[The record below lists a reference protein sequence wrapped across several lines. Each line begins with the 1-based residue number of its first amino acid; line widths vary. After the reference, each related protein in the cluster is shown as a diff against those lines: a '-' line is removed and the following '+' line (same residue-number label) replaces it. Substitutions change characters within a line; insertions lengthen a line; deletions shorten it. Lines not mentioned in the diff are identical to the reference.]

1 MTANDEFILET
12 LVKHDVI
19 DQETSNDALEMS
31 YEERKSVVELL
42 VEHEVCARDD
52 IMALLAE
59 DLGME
64 VIELA
69 KIKGDIDP
77 EVYPLVPKEIAQKF
91 KIVPI
96 SNDPVNGLTV
106 AVNDPLNMDPIDN
119 LRILLNQH
127 VEAVVAPLAEIEDV
141 LEGYYGAGSAMDNM
155 MEDLTQ
161 SGIALAG
168 DTAAFDQ
175 EDDDDAPII
184 RLVSLL
190 IIDAYRI
197 KASDIHIE
205 PMETE
210 LRVRYRIDGVLR
222 IVESPPKRLQAAI
235 IVRLKIMSNMNIAE
249 KRIPQDGRIKI
260 PVMGKDL
267 DLRVSLI
274 PTTHGESIVMRLL
287 DKDSL
292 KLGLPD
298 LGFFQDDQA
307 TFEKLIGMAD
317 GIILVTGPTGSG
329 KTTTLYSCL
338 NEINKP
344 DRKIITVEEPVEYQ
358 LDGIN
363 QVNVRKDI
371 GLTFAAALR
380 AMLRQAPNIVMLGE
394 IRDNETA
401 TIAINAS
408 LTGHLVFSTLH
419 TNDAPSAI
427 TRLVDIGVKP
437 FQVASSVRGIM
448 AQRLVRYICQNCKE
462 ETVPTDRDKMLLGP
476 YAEQVLNAP
485 LYKGAGCEKCG
496 GSGYKGRRGIFEIVV
511 MTEEIQKMI
520 FDAAPSTELRI
531 KARENGMR
539 TLREDGLRK
548 AISGMTTLDEVF
560 RVTMGD
566 DA

>member
-1 MTANDEFILET
+1 VTANDEFILET

-19 DQETSNDALEMS
+19 DQETSAQALEMS

-42 VEHEVCARDD
+42 VEHEVCERDD
-52 IMALLAE
+52 IMSLLAE

-69 KIKGDIDP
+69 KIKADIDP

-141 LEGYYGAGSAMDNM
+141 LEGYYGAGSAIDNM

-168 DTAAFDQ
+168 DTQTFDQ
-175 EDDDDAPII
+175 DEDDDAPII

-205 PMETE
+205 PMEKT

-222 IVESPPKRLQAAI
+222 EVESPPKRLQAAI

-307 TFEKLIGMAD
+307 TFEKLISMAD

-363 QVNVRKDI
+363 QVNVRCRAARHAASGAQHRHARRDSRQRDRDHRDQRLAHRSL
-371 GLTFAAALR
+371 GVLHPAHQRCPVRHHPSGRHRGETFPGRLIRSRHHGATPGSVHLPELQNRNRADRTRQDAARPLRRTSAQRAALQGR
-380 AMLRQAPNIVMLGE
+380 RLRE
-394 IRDNETA
+394 
-401 TIAINAS
+401 
-408 LTGHLVFSTLH
+408 
-419 TNDAPSAI
+419 
-427 TRLVDIGVKP
+427 
-437 FQVASSVRGIM
+437 VRR
-448 AQRLVRYICQNCKE
+448 QRL
-462 ETVPTDRDKMLLGP
+462 
-476 YAEQVLNAP
+476 
-485 LYKGAGCEKCG
+485 
-496 GSGYKGRRGIFEIVV
+496 
-511 MTEEIQKMI
+511 
-520 FDAAPSTELRI
+520 
-531 KARENGMR
+531 
-539 TLREDGLRK
+539 
-548 AISGMTTLDEVF
+548 
-560 RVTMGD
+560 
-566 DA
+566 

>member
-1 MTANDEFILET
+1 VTANDEFILET

-31 YEERKSVVELL
+31 YEERKSVVDLL

-52 IMALLAE
+52 IMSLLAE

-64 VIELA
+64 VIQLA

-127 VEAVVAPLAEIEDV
+127 VEAVVAPLSEIEDV

-168 DTAAFDQ
+168 DTKTFDQ
-175 EDDDDAPII
+175 DDDDDAPII

-249 KRIPQDGRIKI
+249 KRVPQDGRIKI

-307 TFEKLIGMAD
+307 TFEKLISMAD

-462 ETVPTDRDKMLLGP
+462 ETVPTERDKMLLGP

-496 GSGYKGRRGIFEIVV
+496 GSGYKGRRGIFEIVT
-511 MTEEIQKMI
+511 MTEEIQKLI
-520 FDAAPSTELRI
+520 FDGAPSTVLRV

>member
-1 MTANDEFILET
+1 VTANDEFILET

-31 YEERKSVVELL
+31 YEERKSVVDLL

-52 IMALLAE
+52 IMSLLAE

-64 VIELA
+64 VIQLA

-127 VEAVVAPLAEIEDV
+127 VEAVVAPLSEIEDV

-168 DTAAFDQ
+168 DTKTFDQ
-175 EDDDDAPII
+175 DDDDAPII

-249 KRIPQDGRIKI
+249 KRVPQDGRIKI

-307 TFEKLIGMAD
+307 TFEKLISMAD

-462 ETVPTDRDKMLLGP
+462 ETVPTERDKMLLGP

-496 GSGYKGRRGIFEIVV
+496 GNGYKGRRGIFEIVV
-511 MTEEIQKMI
+511 MTEEIQKLI
-520 FDAAPSTELRI
+520 FDGAPSTVLRV

>member
-1 MTANDEFILET
+1 
-12 LVKHDVI
+12 
-19 DQETSNDALEMS
+19 
-31 YEERKSVVELL
+31 
-42 VEHEVCARDD
+42 
-52 IMALLAE
+52 
-59 DLGME
+59 
-64 VIELA
+64 
-69 KIKGDIDP
+69 
-77 EVYPLVPKEIAQKF
+77 
-91 KIVPI
+91 
-96 SNDPVNGLTV
+96 
-106 AVNDPLNMDPIDN
+106 
-119 LRILLNQH
+119 
-127 VEAVVAPLAEIEDV
+127 
-141 LEGYYGAGSAMDNM
+141 
-155 MEDLTQ
+155 
-161 SGIALAG
+161 
-168 DTAAFDQ
+168 
-175 EDDDDAPII
+175 
-184 RLVSLL
+184 
-190 IIDAYRI
+190 
-197 KASDIHIE
+197 
-205 PMETE
+205 
-210 LRVRYRIDGVLR
+210 
-222 IVESPPKRLQAAI
+222 
-235 IVRLKIMSNMNIAE
+235 
-249 KRIPQDGRIKI
+249 
-260 PVMGKDL
+260 
-267 DLRVSLI
+267 
-274 PTTHGESIVMRLL
+274 
-287 DKDSL
+287 
-292 KLGLPD
+292 
-298 LGFFQDDQA
+298 
-307 TFEKLIGMAD
+307 
-317 GIILVTGPTGSG
+317 LVTGPTGSG

-462 ETVPTDRDKMLLGP
+462 ETVPTERDKMLLGP

-496 GSGYKGRRGIFEIVV
+496 GNGYKGRRGIFEIVV
-511 MTEEIQKMI
+511 MTEEIQKLI
-520 FDAAPSTELRI
+520 FDGAPSTVLRV

>member
-31 YEERKSVVELL
+31 YEERKSVVDLL

-52 IMALLAE
+52 IMSLLAE

-141 LEGYYGAGSAMDNM
+141 LEGYYGAGTAIDNM

-168 DTAAFDQ
+168 DTKTFDQ
-175 EDDDDAPII
+175 DDDDDAPII

-249 KRIPQDGRIKI
+249 KRVPQDGRIKI

-307 TFEKLIGMAD
+307 TFEKLISMAD

-462 ETVPTDRDKMLLGP
+462 ETVPTERDKMLLGP

-496 GSGYKGRRGIFEIVV
+496 GNGYKGRRGIFEIVV
-511 MTEEIQKMI
+511 MTEEIQKLI
-520 FDAAPSTELRI
+520 FDGAPSTVLRV

>member
-31 YEERKSVVELL
+31 YEERKSVVDLL

-52 IMALLAE
+52 IMSLLAE

-64 VIELA
+64 VIQLA

-127 VEAVVAPLAEIEDV
+127 VEAVVAPLSEIEDV

-168 DTAAFDQ
+168 DTKTFDQ
-175 EDDDDAPII
+175 DDDDAPII

-249 KRIPQDGRIKI
+249 KRVPQDGRIKI

-307 TFEKLIGMAD
+307 TFEKLISMAD

-462 ETVPTDRDKMLLGP
+462 ETVPTERDKMLLGP

-496 GSGYKGRRGIFEIVV
+496 GNGYKGRRGIFEIVV
-511 MTEEIQKMI
+511 MTEEIQKLI
-520 FDAAPSTELRI
+520 FDGAPSTVLRV